1 MGTLAVTTFT
11 SLDGVI
17 QAPGGPG
24 EDTSGGFGLG
34 GWLVPYIDDDMSR
47 IVSERFARAD
57 AFLLGRKTYEIFA
70 GFWPAVTDPDDPVA
84 SRLNALPKYVPSTTL
99 GAADWAGTTVIK
111 GDIADEVAELKRRYT
126 REIQVHGSG
135 HLIQSLRE
143 HDLVDLYHV
152 WTYPVVLGTGKRLF
166 PERCASSALELVDIQ
181 HTSTGVIVST
191 YRPAGKVEPGDLL
204 ASG

>member
-1 MGTLAVTTFT
+1 MGTVAVTAFA
-11 SLDGVI
+11 SMDGVV

-24 EDTSGGFGLG
+24 EDESGGFALG
-34 GWLVPYIDDDMSR
+34 GWLVPYVDDEMGR

-70 GFWPAVTDPDDPVA
+70 GYWPAVTDPDDPVA
-84 SRLNALPKYVPSTTL
+84 SRLNTLPKYVPSTTL
-99 GAADWAGTTVIK
+99 RTADWTGTTVLE
-111 GDIADEVAELKRRYT
+111 GDIADEVAELKRRHA

-143 HDLVDLYHV
+143 HELVDLYHV

-166 PERCASSALELVDIQ
+166 PEGCASSALELVDTQ
-181 HTSTGVIVST
+181 TTSTGVVVST
-191 YRPAGKVEPGDLL
+191 YRPAGKVETGTFL
-204 ASG
+204 